1 MGSMADRIEV
11 RSAVVLYSEDPE
23 RLAAFYRDTL
33 GFPLEPDGIP
43 PSATGSGSFASGSS
57 GCGIDFECELGTVSF
72 AVRAAAEGPDDVR
85 ERIGAV
91 VLSLA
96 VADLDAYLSALRQEG
111 VEADGPLALAEG
123 GRGARLR
130 DPDGNELEL
139 VEAEPEP
146 VAHRGARAR
155 IAGWLEVLRAPPLKR
170 GN

>member
-1 MGSMADRIEV
+1 MAGSIEV
-11 RSAVVLYSEDPE
+11 KSAVVLYSEDPE

-33 GFPLEPDGIP
+33 GFPLEPGDEAP
-43 PSATGSGSFASGSS
+43 PVDFA
-57 GCGIDFECELGTVSF
+57 CELGPVSF
-72 AVRAAAEGPDDVR
+72 EVRATAEGPDDAR
-85 ERIGAV
+85 ARIGAL

-111 VEADGPLALAEG
+111 VEADGPLALNDG

-139 VEAEPEP
+139 VEAES
-146 VAHRGARAR
+146 AAARAGART
-155 IAGWLEVLRAPPLKR
+155 AGWLEVLRAPPVQG

>member
-1 MGSMADRIEV
+1 MESAAGRIEV

-23 RLAAFYRDTL
+23 RLASFYRDTL
-33 GFPLEPDGIP
+33 GFPLEPDA
-43 PSATGSGSFASGSS
+43 SATSASGSFSWGSTSGS
-57 GCGIDFECELGTVSF
+57 IDFECELGPVSF

-111 VEADGPLALAEG
+111 VEADGPVALSQG
-123 GRGARLR
+123 RRGARLR

-139 VEAEPEP
+139 VEAEPAP
-146 VAHRGARAR
+146 IARLGGGR
-155 IAGWLEVLRAPPLKR
+155 TAGWLEVLRAPPLKL